1 MSPDSTVTPAA
12 LFQTVAVI
20 GVGLIGGSIGAAAKA
35 RGAAQTVIGLGRNH
49 ERLEAARRA
58 GVIDHVATEPAGIAH
73 ADLIVVCTPVDRIA
87 ADVVSLALHAKP
99 GAIFTDAGS
108 VKGTI
113 CAALAGD
120 LPAGVSF
127 VGSHPLAGSEKAGFE
142 HADANLFAGK
152 VCIITPLETTPPDAA
167 SRVRSFWEALG
178 MRVVAMSPER
188 HDAVL
193 ALTSHLPHAAAAAL
207 ASLLDGP
214 EAEFAA
220 TGFRDTT
227 RVAGGD
233 PDLWTAIFS
242 ANREPLLHELDRLVV
257 KLTELRDAI
266 QADDRARI
274 HALLNDAKQRRDRL
288 PNAPLSSRG

>member
-1 MSPDSTVTPAA
+1 MVTPSPA
-12 LFQTVAVI
+12 LDAPFATIAVI

-35 RGAAQTVIGLGRNH
+35 RGAAQAVIGLGRNRV
-49 ERLEAARRA
+49 RLEAARRA
-58 GVIDHVATEPAGIAH
+58 GVIDRVATEPAAIAE
-73 ADLIVVCTPVDRIA
+73 AELIVVCTPVDRIA
-87 ADVVSLALHAKP
+87 ADVVALALHAKP

-113 CAALAGD
+113 CTALAGK
-120 LPAGVSF
+120 LPAGVTF

-142 HADANLFAGK
+142 HADANLFAGR
-152 VCIITPLETTPPDAA
+152 VCIVTPQDDTPPDALA
-167 SRVRSFWEALG
+167 RARSFWERLG
-178 MRVVAMSPER
+178 MRVVEMSPER
-188 HDAVL
+188 HDAIL

-214 EAEFAA
+214 EAQFAA

-242 ANREPLLHELDRLVV
+242 ANREPVAGQLDRLIAR
-257 KLTELRDAI
+257 LTELREAI
-266 QADDRARI
+266 TADDRARI
-274 HALLNDAKQRRDRL
+274 HALLDDAKQRRDRL
-288 PNAPLSSRG
+288 LNAPRSSRG